1 MPTPGCVP
9 RLARV
14 YAKPEVRLFHELR
27 QGNLTDSYHSRYAR
41 DTKQLEDLKALDVLK
56 PLLLDLF
63 ADDSLKGGISP
74 QEPRAEPSFTA
85 NFVNGGSNS
94 FSLDLAAA
102 VRTWSL
108 LIALCSRWPAQ
119 T

>member
-1 MPTPGCVP
+1 M
-9 RLARV
+9 
-14 YAKPEVRLFHELR
+14 RLFHELR
-27 QGNLTDSYHSRYAR
+27 QGHLTDNYHSRYAR
-41 DTKQLEDLKALDVLK
+41 DTKQLEALKALNVLK

-63 ADDSLKGGISP
+63 ADDSFKGGVSP
-74 QEPRAEPSFTA
+74 QEPRTEPSFIA
-85 NFVNGGSNS
+85 NSVDGGNP

-102 VRTWSL
+102 VCTWSL

>member
-9 RLARV
+9 CLACV
-14 YAKPEVRLFHELR
+14 YAKPWVRLFHELR
-27 QGNLTDSYHSRYAR
+27 QGNLTDNYHSHYAR
-41 DTKQLEDLKALDVLK
+41 DIKQLEALKALDVLK

-63 ADDSLKGGISP
+63 ADDSFKGGVSP
-74 QEPRAEPSFTA
+74 QEPRAEPPFTTNSA
-85 NFVNGGSNS
+85 NGGGNP

-102 VRTWSL
+102 VCTWSL
-108 LIALCSRWPAQ
+108 LIALCSRWPAR

>member
-1 MPTPGCVP
+1 MPTLGCVP

-14 YAKPEVRLFHELR
+14 YAKPEVGLVHELCS
-27 QGNLTDSYHSRYAR
+27 GNLADTCHSRYAR
-41 DTKQLEDLKALDVLK
+41 DTKQLEALKALDVIK

-63 ADDSLKGGISP
+63 ADDPFKGGSSP
-74 QEPRAEPSFTA
+74 QESGTEPSFTA
-85 NFVNGGSNS
+85 NSVNGGSNP

-102 VRTWSL
+102 VCTWSP
-108 LIALCSRWPAQ
+108 LIASYLRWPAR